1 MRAFFVFL
9 YLTVNLIA
17 FKVLGSEIR
26 FQKKIDKL
34 LGQVNLNSYSEES
47 LRDLLALRWEKKGSP
62 EGLINLNKLIDK
74 AVALSYLGV
83 PADVLITG
91 IFGDSYFIKEKSIIC
106 KNHFHELCIQPK
118 ILEQYS
124 SSELMKIV
132 ENNFDVFDRN
142 PNLFIWLQDR
152 VEPEQLKEI
161 NKKKKNMAFD
171 LVLAKNT
178 KEKELTFKIFKTK
191 MRNKKMALKYCNNPN
206 YRNFY
211 KKHKYDFLLEICS
224 KVSKPPKFN

>member
-1 MRAFFVFL
+1 
-9 YLTVNLIA
+9 
-17 FKVLGSEIR
+17 
-26 FQKKIDKL
+26 
-34 LGQVNLNSYSEES
+34 
-47 LRDLLALRWEKKGSP
+47 
-62 EGLINLNKLIDK
+62 
-74 AVALSYLGV
+74 
-83 PADVLITG
+83 
-91 IFGDSYFIKEKSIIC
+91 
-106 KNHFHELCIQPK
+106 
-118 ILEQYS
+118 
-124 SSELMKIV
+124 MKIV

-161 NKKKKNMAFD
+161 NKRKKIWHFD

-211 KKHKYDFLLEICS
+211 KKHKYDSLLEICS
-224 KVSKPPKFN
+224 TISKPPRYN